1 MEKIV
6 NNIKKELGPSKDY
19 IFKEIIISKIKIY
32 FRSVF
37 FILQKNRLVS
47 FLPNQKL

>member
-37 FILQKNRLVS
+37 LFCKRIA
-47 FLPNQKL
+47 